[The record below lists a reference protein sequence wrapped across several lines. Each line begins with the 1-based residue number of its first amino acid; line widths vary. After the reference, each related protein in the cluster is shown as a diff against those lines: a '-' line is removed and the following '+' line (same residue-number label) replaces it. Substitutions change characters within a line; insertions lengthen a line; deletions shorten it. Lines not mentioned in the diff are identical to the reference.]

1 MKKILVLLVLCV
13 WIINGFAQQD
23 FRLLVEPGKPQL
35 AGDGDDFTTLVITAR
50 NSEGEVITSMDG
62 KVKIGVSS
70 GFPDETEGALAKRH
84 TALVQQP
91 ALALLARGMGLSD
104 AVRLSDGERG
114 AGGADKDAILSDVL
128 EALIGAVFM
137 DAGYMAAHDF
147 VARIYGARIE
157 QDMAPPED
165 PKSKL
170 QEWAQSR
177 SLPLP
182 VYEVTGQSGPDHAPL
197 FRVSVQV
204 KGFAAQEA
212 EAQSKRAA
220 EKAAAILL
228 LQKIG
233 EKS

>member
-1 MKKILVLLVLCV
+1 MAFDMASDLEKKIGYVFAAPDLLQTALTHGSLRTPQTYERLEFLGDRVLGLAV
-13 WIINGFAQQD
+13 AA
-23 FRLLVEPGKPQL
+23 LLY
-35 AGDGDDFTTLVITAR
+35 TR
-50 NSEGEVITSMDG
+50 
-62 KVKIGVSS
+62 
-70 GFPDETEGALAKRH
+70 FPDETEGALAKRH

>member
-1 MKKILVLLVLCV
+1 MAFDMASDLEKKIGHVFAAPHLLQTALTHGSLRTPQTYERLEFLGDRVLGLAV
-13 WIINGFAQQD
+13 AA
-23 FRLLVEPGKPQL
+23 LLY
-35 AGDGDDFTTLVITAR
+35 TR
-50 NSEGEVITSMDG
+50 
-62 KVKIGVSS
+62 
-70 GFPDETEGALAKRH
+70 FPDETEGALAKRH

>member
-1 MKKILVLLVLCV
+1 MASDLEKKIGHVFAAPHLLQTALTHGSLRTPQTYERLEFLGDRVLGLAV
-13 WIINGFAQQD
+13 AA
-23 FRLLVEPGKPQL
+23 LLY
-35 AGDGDDFTTLVITAR
+35 TR
-50 NSEGEVITSMDG
+50 
-62 KVKIGVSS
+62 
-70 GFPDETEGALAKRH
+70 FPDETEGALAKRH